1 MSTVLDPVTTTATT
15 AVPSAGHESPVRSG
29 RRSTWALWGAAA
41 AVAGLAGT
49 MLTINPSF
57 DDYSNVD
64 QVIAKLDSTTYHI
77 GLVAG
82 FVAVFCTL
90 FTAAGWRR
98 WASDHAPRS
107 LAARVIPM
115 ALTASAG
122 AMMLA
127 YGIKGT
133 LGDYLPGGGEGSF
146 HWANSGLYALF
157 MWLDFAPFIAWWG
170 ACMASAAVAWVAL
183 RERRLPRWIGALS
196 LLAFAFPTT
205 VMFLTSVP
213 GIPALS
219 ILWLLVISLA
229 MAVRRE
235 S

>member
-1 MSTVLDPVTTTATT
+1 MSTVLDHVSTTVTPSTSASTNAS
-15 AVPSAGHESPVRSG
+15 AVT

-41 AVAGLAGT
+41 AVAGAVGT
-49 MLTINPSF
+49 LLTVNPGF
-57 DDYSNVD
+57 EDYSNVD
-64 QVIAKLDSTTYHI
+64 HVVSQLNHTTYHV

-107 LAARVIPM
+107 LPARVISM

-127 YGIKGT
+127 YGLKGT
-133 LGDYLPGGGEGSF
+133 LADYLPGGGEGAM
-146 HWANSGLYALF
+146 HWANSGIYSLF

-170 ACMASAAVAWVAL
+170 TCMAAAAVAWVAL
-183 RERRLPRWIGALS
+183 RERRLPRSLGVLS
-196 LLAFAFPTT
+196 VVLFLLPT
-205 VMFLTSVP
+205 VAMFVTAVP
-213 GIPALS
+213 GLPFISIP
-219 ILWLLVISLA
+219 WLLIVSVA
-229 MAVRRE
+229 MAFRRE
-235 S
+235 PAV